1 MKKKFVWIL
10 LSIVGVLV
18 LGACSGTS
26 SQAVNTP
33 QPPQRVITV
42 TGSGQ
47 VYLTPDV
54 AYVNVG
60 VHSVA
65 DTVGDALK
73 LNTSQATAVASSL
86 KELGVD
92 AKDIQTNSFN
102 VYPQQQFGPQG
113 EVIKTTYAVD
123 NSVFVTVRDLSK
135 LGQILDVVVQNGANA
150 INGITFDVLDKSKA
164 LTQVRQMAVTDAR
177 MQAQQLADAAGV
189 KLGNLRSLNVY
200 ESGNTPVPAF
210 AGKGGAP
217 NAAAVAAP
225 VPVSAGQMM
234 LSLDANLVYE
244 IK

>member
-1 MKKKFVWIL
+1 MKNKYVWIL
-10 LSIVGVLV
+10 LSIIAVLI

-26 SQAVNTP
+26 GQAVNSP
-33 QPPQRVITV
+33 QPPQRVINV

-73 LNTSQATAVASSL
+73 LNNSQATAVASSL

-92 AKDIQTNSFN
+92 AKDIQTNAFN

-113 EVIKTTYAVD
+113 ELVKTTYAVD

-150 INGITFDVLDKSKA
+150 INGITFDVLDKTKA

-177 MQAQQLADAAGV
+177 AQAQQLADAAGV
-189 KLGNLRSLNVY
+189 KLGNLISLNVY
-200 ESGNTPVPAF
+200 QSSSPTPAF
-210 AGKGGAP
+210 AGKGGAA
-217 NAAAVAAP
+217 NAGVA
-225 VPVSAGQMM
+225 VPVSAGQMV
-234 LSLDANLVYE
+234 LSMDASLVYE

>member
-1 MKKKFVWIL
+1 MKKKFLWIFL
-10 LSIVGVLV
+10 GMAAVLI
-18 LGACSGTS
+18 LGACASPA
-26 SQAVNTP
+26 SQAINTP

-42 TGSGQ
+42 TGTGQ

-73 LNTSQATAVASSL
+73 LNNSQATAVASSL
-86 KELGVD
+86 EELGVD
-92 AKDIQTNSFN
+92 AKDIQTNAFN

-113 EVIKTTYAVD
+113 EVTKTTYAVD

-150 INGITFDVLDKSKA
+150 INGITFDVLDKTKA
-164 LTQVRQMAVTDAR
+164 LAQVRQMAVTDAR
-177 MQAQQLADAAGV
+177 QQAQQLADAAGV
-189 KLGNLRSLNVY
+189 TLGDLMSLNVT

-217 NAAAVAAP
+217 NAAAA
-225 VPVSAGQMM
+225 VPVSAGQML